1 MARSATAFL
10 PSAPMVYAVISDPGI
25 VDNPDIPSY
34 QPHVYG
40 RCDPPALIP
49 LQMNARNVH
58 NPVNQPEWRSPG
70 TDTGLEGLFLSSF
83 RSVREVRSLS
93 STNLYIRNGIGDA
106 CKHSGIR
113 NFIKELSKWSGSPG
127 YCLEI
132 GNGSWDSWT
141 KPLLKQTSIACEKV
155 KKMSDLGQGYNI
167 VGLSQGNL
175 IGRGII
181 EFCDGAPPVK
191 NFISLGGPHAGT
203 ASIPLCGSESLCT
216 LIDVVLQ
223 LGIYSR
229 FAQVSTSIFH
239 SFYCIQIIIMVFR
252 KMDVCMS
259 YVHFLNIFLFNLLNR
274 WLTSLISLSNTLL
287 QQNLAPSGYVKIPI
301 CSFVASVNGKEG
313 SCGLK

>member
-70 TDTGLEGLFLSSF
+70 TDTGLE
-83 RSVREVRSLS
+83 
-93 STNLYIRNGIGDA
+93 GIGDA

-229 FAQVSTSIFH
+229 FAQ
-239 SFYCIQIIIMVFR
+239 
-252 KMDVCMS
+252 
-259 YVHFLNIFLFNLLNR
+259 
-274 WLTSLISLSNTLL
+274 
-287 QQNLAPSGYVKIPI
+287 QNLAPSGYVKIPI
-301 CSFVASVNGKEG
+301 VSIVLDFFKYILFVIIFS
-313 SCGLK
+313 